1 MDAFIKS
8 HTEKEVFM
16 AQDHDIVEFCK
27 YEHRQ
32 EWKATFPD
40 FETNQ
45 QIRRRVNK
53 YISQSFSQRIQEI
66 GC

>member
-40 FETNQ
+40 FETN
-45 QIRRRVNK
+45 
-53 YISQSFSQRIQEI
+53 
-66 GC
+66 